1 MKENTNW
8 DDSKDEILDIVDNLE
23 QIKETEIPIKCP
35 ICNHNTAHIYM
46 YQWGDDRGTIWAW
59 CSNCKGCTHASRQ
72 ILPDWWKNGEFINT
86 SELTSHPIFLDE
98 KSELIDNHLRN
109 LLQNKNKS
117 INTASDIFSET
128 ER

>member
-1 MKENTNW
+1 MFNW
-8 DDSKDEILDIVDNLE
+8 F
-23 QIKETEIPIKCP
+23 
-35 ICNHNTAHIYM
+35 
-46 YQWGDDRGTIWAW
+46 
-59 CSNCKGCTHASRQ
+59 
-72 ILPDWWKNGEFINT
+72 NGEFINT
-86 SELTSHPIFLDE
+86 SELTSHPIFLEE